1 MIALNDLVEGLV
13 TGLVIAIILIPIVWW
28 FWKRFD
34 RPSEELIEYQEAK
47 AKQKEEAQMWAQ
59 IEQDMKNQEQV
70 AKQAAANALAKI
82 EARKRAESIKSVDVA
97 NAWSSLGMTD
107 VEVSKAE
114 VQAEKQESLDRHAR
128 GATSLDDSELE
139 PELDV
144 DDLLAAGPLTKV
156 RSDAPEIETGKAD
169 AIIEY
174 NTQEPDW
181 ELIQKLKEIAD
192 GEANIPE
199 GAEDLPEAPNL
210 ELLEYERKSRNQKDD
225 NREGSENLGEPEE
238 ESQVEELEQ
247 GEQHETVPVTEYKD
261 TEQVSMEVSQE
272 NTDDGQ
278 GDEVQT
284 SQEGEDPFSSVENEW
299 SEENSK
305 VEEEDEWGVP
315 W

>member
-13 TGLVIAIILIPIVWW
+13 TGLVIATILIPIVWW

-59 IEQDMKNQEQV
+59 IEQDMRNQEQV

-97 NAWSSLGMTD
+97 NAWSSLGMSE
-107 VEVSKAE
+107 VEVSKTE
-114 VQAEKQESLDRHAR
+114 VQTKKQESSDTHAK
-128 GATSLDDSELE
+128 GASSLDDSGLEEELN
-139 PELDV
+139 V
-144 DDLLAAGPLTKV
+144 DDLLATGPLTKV

-169 AIIEY
+169 AVIEY

-192 GEANIPE
+192 GEATIPE

-210 ELLEYERKSRNQKDD
+210 ELLEYERKSRIQTDD
-225 NREGSENLGEPEE
+225 TPEE
-238 ESQVEELEQ
+238 NEIQTEHKIESQDEEAEQ
-247 GEQHETVPVTEYKD
+247 DEHNEPVSSTENEE
-261 TEQVSMEVSQE
+261 TEQVSEE
-272 NTDDGQ
+272 TTA
-278 GDEVQT
+278 DEANDESQT
-284 SQEGEDPFSSVENEW
+284 SEEGDDPFSSVESEW

>member
-34 RPSEELIEYQEAK
+34 RPSDELIEYQEAK

-59 IEQDMKNQEQV
+59 IEQDMRNQEQV

-97 NAWSSLGMTD
+97 NAWSSLGMTE
-107 VEVSKAE
+107 VEVSKTE
-114 VQAEKQESLDRHAR
+114 VQAKEQESTDTHAK
-128 GATSLDDSELE
+128 GASLLDDSGLEEELN
-139 PELDV
+139 V
-144 DDLLAAGPLTKV
+144 DDLLATGPLTKV

-169 AIIEY
+169 AVIEY

-192 GEANIPE
+192 GEATMPE

-210 ELLEYERKSRNQKDD
+210 ELLEYERKSRIQTDDTTAESGNQTK
-225 NREGSENLGEPEE
+225 PKVQ
-238 ESQVEELEQ
+238 SQVEEVEQ
-247 GEQHETVPVTEYKD
+247 DEENEPASSAEKEE
-261 TEQVSMEVSQE
+261 TEQVSEETTADKANDESKTIE
-272 NTDDGQ
+272 E
-278 GDEVQT
+278 GD
-284 SQEGEDPFSSVENEW
+284 DPFSSVESEW

>member
-1 MIALNDLVEGLV
+1 M
-13 TGLVIAIILIPIVWW
+13 TGLVIEIILIPIVWW

-47 AKQKEEAQMWAQ
+47 AKQKEEVKMWAQ
-59 IEQDMKNQEQV
+59 IEDMRNQEQV

-97 NAWSSLGMTD
+97 NAWSSLGMSE
-107 VEVSKAE
+107 VEVSKTE
-114 VQAEKQESLDRHAR
+114 VQTEKQESTDTLEK
-128 GATSLDDSELE
+128 GASSLDDSGLEEELN
-139 PELDV
+139 V
-144 DDLLAAGPLTKV
+144 DDLLATGPLTKV

-169 AIIEY
+169 AVIEY

-192 GEANIPE
+192 GEATIPE

-210 ELLEYERKSRNQKDD
+210 ELLEYGEK
-225 NREGSENLGEPEE
+225 ENLEFKRMIILHKVVIKP
-238 ESQVEELEQ
+238 SQRYNHRLKKLSWKSKTNQ
-247 GEQHETVPVTEYKD
+247 PLQQKRKNS
-261 TEQVSMEVSQE
+261 EQVSKETTADEPNDESQTIE
-272 NTDDGQ
+272 E
-278 GDEVQT
+278 GD
-284 SQEGEDPFSSVENEW
+284 DPFSSVESEW

>member
-1 MIALNDLVEGLV
+1 MIVLNDLVEGLV

-59 IEQDMKNQEQV
+59 IEQDMRNQEQV

-97 NAWSSLGMTD
+97 NAWSSLGMSE
-107 VEVSKAE
+107 VEVSKTE
-114 VQAEKQESLDRHAR
+114 VQTKKQESSDLLAK
-128 GATSLDDSELE
+128 GASSLDDSEIE
-139 PELDV
+139 PEMNV
-144 DDLLAAGPLTKV
+144 DDLLATRPLTKV
-156 RSDAPEIETGKAD
+156 RSDAPEIETGMAD
-169 AIIEY
+169 AVIEY

-192 GEANIPE
+192 GEATIPE
-199 GAEDLPEAPNL
+199 GADDLPEAPNL
-210 ELLEYERKSRNQKDD
+210 ELLEYERKSRIQTDD
-225 NREGSENLGEPEE
+225 NPARSGSQTEAEVQSQAEEVEQDEQNEPATSAEEGESEL
-238 ESQVEELEQ
+238 
-247 GEQHETVPVTEYKD
+247 
-261 TEQVSMEVSQE
+261 VSQE
-272 NTDDGQ
+272 NP
-278 GDEVQT
+278 GDEANDESQT
-284 SQEGEDPFSSVENEW
+284 SEKGDDPFSSVESEW